1 MGGVPD
7 RCTRCNQVPEE
18 WWLRVL
24 VPPEEINKAFSSP
37 MFEKL
42 AEKILMKEKEAER
55 IKYLKSK
62 YVQVYNQV
70 TGMWA
75 LIDRGVGRII
85 GQSEEMYEYVP
96 VYDGKE

>member
-1 MGGVPD
+1 
-7 RCTRCNQVPEE
+7 
-18 WWLRVL
+18 
-24 VPPEEINKAFSSP
+24 